1 MKPKK
6 ILKELENL
14 IEENEIDIVY
24 GTGSF
29 TGGYCLLNNLPVVV
43 INKRIPI
50 EEKATVLVKVINSKK
65 IDFTDSKKAVKEFIN
80 RFN

>member
-6 ILKELENL
+6 ILKELEKL
-14 IEENEIDIVY
+14 IEENEIDIVH

-29 TGGYCLLNNLPVVV
+29 IGGYCLLNNLPVVV
-43 INKRIPI
+43 INKRIPV

-65 IDFTDSKKAVKEFIN
+65 IDYSKSKKAVKEFID